1 MFPAVGHR
9 RSLSTDEDLSLDGR
23 KRHRSRSSPSEKARL
38 HFHFRTH
45 LSAMSVGKE
54 MSLGDP
60 HYRPRTN
67 EQNLNPFATLPRFAL
82 IRTGSLATLIRRQ
95 HASKFEV
102 NLPLLCF

>member
-1 MFPAVGHR
+1 MFTTELEYISASPTVGHR

-67 EQNLNPFATLPRFAL
+67 EQNLNPFATLPRLAL
-82 IRTGSLATLIRRQ
+82 TVRNIR
-95 HASKFEV
+95 V
-102 NLPLLCF
+102 LLN